1 MMDMNRFKDWF
12 WNVRFHIKD
21 KYQTIRYWF
30 QVNFNKYHFK
40 MVWEAFKGF
49 PHDHSY
55 MWRLERAKLIEMKRY
70 FIYSSDTFSHEG
82 DIYWINVC
90 IKLLD
95 ILIEDDLWEY
105 QTEDGKVY
113 NSDDIIEAPFD
124 SLIAVFNR
132 YVNVKN
138 QTRFFNVYTDEDIY
152 NSYKHYL
159 YTEKVKHLYYEILKN
174 KINDWWD

>member
-1 MMDMNRFKDWF
+1 MWDKVKDWF

-40 MVWEAFKGF
+40 TVWEAFKGF

-70 FIYSSDTFSHEG
+70 FIYSSDTFSHER

-105 QTEDGKVY
+105 QTENGKVY
-113 NSDDIIEAPFD
+113 KSDDVIEEHFD
-124 SLIAVFNR
+124 SLRAVFNR
-132 YVNVKN
+132 YVNTTN
-138 QTRFFNVYTDEDIY
+138 AARFTNIYDEEALGYDTFRHYIYTKKAE
-152 NSYKHYL
+152 N
-159 YTEKVKHLYYEILKN
+159 LYYEILKN
-174 KINDWWD
+174 EIYGWWD